1 MAMSSSSILP
11 LVMHDVSKFFRVD
24 GRIVQA
30 LQAVSLRAEAHEFV
44 SLIGPSGCGKS
55 TLLNIIGGL
64 LEPDEGEI
72 LLAGAPGVGRLG
84 RIGYM
89 PQRDLLLPWRRLL
102 DNVLLGP
109 EVCGQDVSQARRE
122 AHDLLP
128 LFGLQG
134 FEDHYPATLSGGM
147 RQRAALM
154 RTFLCKQ
161 EIVLLDEPFG
171 ALDALTRRTMRR
183 WLLDVWARFRQTLIF
198 VTHDVEEAVF
208 LSNRV
213 LVFSPRPGRVLLE
226 LDVDLPQPR
235 PDHVVSDPHF
245 VACRDRLLEALGV

>member
-1 MAMSSSSILP
+1 MTMPSSSTLP
-11 LVMHDVSKFFRVD
+11 LVVRDVCKSFRVD
-24 GRIVQA
+24 GQIVQA
-30 LQAVSLRAEAHEFV
+30 LDDVSIHAEAHEFV

-55 TLLNIIGGL
+55 TLLNIVGGL
-64 LEPDEGEI
+64 LEPDHGEI
-72 LLAGAPGVGRLG
+72 LLRGVPGAGRLG

-89 PQRDLLLPWRRLL
+89 PQRDLLLPWRKLL

-109 EVCGQDVSQARRE
+109 EVCGQDMAHARRE

-183 WLLDVWARFRQTLIF
+183 WLLDVWSRFRQTLIF

-213 LVFSPRPGRVLLE
+213 YVFSPRPGRVLLE
-226 LDVDLPQPR
+226 LDIDLPQPR
-235 PDHVVSDPHF
+235 SEHVVSEPHF
-245 VACRDRLLEALGV
+245 IAYRDQLLEALGV

>member
-1 MAMSSSSILP
+1 MSSSSILP
-11 LVMHDVSKFFRVD
+11 LVVRDVNKSFRVD
-24 GRIVQA
+24 GQIVQA
-30 LQAVSLRAEAHEFV
+30 LDNVSIHAEAHEFV

-55 TLLNIIGGL
+55 TLLNIVGGL
-64 LEPDEGEI
+64 LEPDQGEI
-72 LLAGAPGVGRLG
+72 LLGGEPGVGRLG

-89 PQRDLLLPWRRLL
+89 PQRDLLLPWRKLL

-109 EVCGQDVSQARRE
+109 EVCGQDRAQARRE

-134 FEDHYPATLSGGM
+134 FEEHYPATLSGGM

-183 WLLDVWARFRQTLIF
+183 WLLDVWNRFRQTLIF

-213 LVFSPRPGRVLLE
+213 YVFSPRPGRVLLE
-226 LDVDLPQPR
+226 LGIDLPQPR
-235 PDHVVSDPHF
+235 PEHVVSEPHF
-245 VACRDRLLEALGV
+245 IVYRDQLLEALGV